1 MHWKYKPF
9 ANRKNLIKKNNFNPK
24 LQRNNSFDSIIKIQN
39 FLHLPLFSQQP
50 QNHLKKQE
58 NWYITRRKSALG
70 LLSELCFRVEREGIY
85 WLKEMVKGFSF
96 SSLYVEEE
104 KIGWRFSLLFEGKG
118 GVRRWKRPIHSPD
131 PTLFPWEE
139 SFNSLFSP
147 SCEWWQ
153 QRRVPLLWDIFYWYF
168 FCFFYLLLS
177 LIIQRLFFF
186 KEKRCFW

>member
-1 MHWKYKPF
+1 
-9 ANRKNLIKKNNFNPK
+9 
-24 LQRNNSFDSIIKIQN
+24 
-39 FLHLPLFSQQP
+39 
-50 QNHLKKQE
+50 
-58 NWYITRRKSALG
+58 
-70 LLSELCFRVEREGIY
+70 LSELCFRVEREGIY

-153 QRRVPLLWDIFYWYF
+153 QRRVHLLWDTFYWYLF
-168 FCFFYLLLS
+168 AFLSFAKFNNSETVCFFFFLRRKVVFHQ
-177 LIIQRLFFF
+177 IKFLFYFLKYF
-186 KEKRCFW
+186 DILGSKINLKKYIKKIF